1 MHCARPPIADRI
13 RSSRQNK
20 SRGSHESGTVLAMV
34 FGKAHAHQMNPA
46 MRTQWRDE
54 LGRNQSSN
62 LDAPNWLWSS
72 ICRTGR
78 QSRSSLSRALSQ
90 IRDRPRVSRM
100 TICTGVLENYVLPGR
115 LSEVRHTGCSG
126 AAGAS
131 SGSVSPCVRSAS
143 RSPSS
148 SSPHPVSARSKP
160 PSLGC
165 SGAAS
170 SRSPS
175 SNSPN
180 PVSARSKPPSFSS
193 PSSSAKELAVPT
205 RVQRQLIVGDHIVE
219 FFAYGISRSIGQR
232 ST

>member
-1 MHCARPPIADRI
+1 MH
-13 RSSRQNK
+13 
-20 SRGSHESGTVLAMV
+20 G
-34 FGKAHAHQMNPA
+34 
-46 MRTQWRDE
+46 
-54 LGRNQSSN
+54 
-62 LDAPNWLWSS
+62 
-72 ICRTGR
+72 
-78 QSRSSLSRALSQ
+78 
-90 IRDRPRVSRM
+90 RPRKL
-100 TICTGVLENYVLPGR
+100 CAAGR

-148 SSPHPVSARSKP
+148 SSPNPVSARSKP

-232 ST
+232 STSAGHTSPPSRACARVLREIEPNSLNLSRLPKDRPGPGLEGTAPDAQQHRRAAKRQVRQRRRV